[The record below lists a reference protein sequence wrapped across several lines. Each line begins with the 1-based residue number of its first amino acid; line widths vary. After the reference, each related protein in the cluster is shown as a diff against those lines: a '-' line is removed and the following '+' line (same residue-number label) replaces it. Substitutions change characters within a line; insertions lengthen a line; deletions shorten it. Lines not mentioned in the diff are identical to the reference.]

1 MHAGPIRLFAAAVAA
16 SLLLAPAAPAQQA
29 PAPLPSQPITFEQA
43 IEIALRQNALLR
55 QARNAAELEEAGVR
69 QQRLQF
75 GPDLRFS
82 TNGAQ
87 NYGRSFSQS
96 EGRIVD
102 QASQSLSGGVQ
113 SSVTLFNGNT
123 NRANLR
129 GAQLSEQASI
139 MDVARAEQTVVF
151 TVATNFLNL
160 VTQQEQLR
168 VMREN
173 LAAQE
178 AQEAQIQAYVNA
190 GVRPISDL
198 YQQQASVASA
208 RSNLVESERAVE
220 LAKVDL
226 MQTLQLDPRM
236 DYTFQPP
243 AVDTTLKTVTVPSL
257 DSLLERAFV
266 NRRDLEAQET
276 RVLAAQQDIRAAQG
290 GRWPALSLS
299 VGYNTAYNS
308 AADDPFGRQLA
319 DRRGGSVG
327 LGVSLPL
334 FDRGAASLATQRAR
348 LLSDNARIALEN
360 REREVGLQVRRAYL
374 DLRSFEQ
381 QVSAAEAQL
390 RAARQ
395 ALNVTQ
401 QRYQVGAATLVELTQ
416 AQAVMVQA
424 ASAQVRARYSLA
436 FQRTLL
442 DYYVG
447 DLVPREVTLR

>member
-1 MHAGPIRLFAAAVAA
+1 MKLSTLRLAVAVAAVASA
-16 SLLLAPAAPAQQA
+16 LPLRAQQVA
-29 PAPLPSQPITFEQA
+29 PSPSQPITFEQA
-43 IEIALRQNALLR
+43 IDIALRQNALLR

-102 QASQSLSGGVQ
+102 QASQSLTGGIQ

-129 GAQLSEQASI
+129 GAQLSEQASV

-151 TVATNFLNL
+151 TVATNFLAL

-168 VMREN
+168 VQREN

-178 AQEAQIQAYVNA
+178 AQERQIQAYVNA

-208 RSNLVESERAVE
+208 RASLVESERAVE

-226 MQTLQLDPRM
+226 MQTLQLDPRVE
-236 DYTFQPP
+236 YTFQPP
-243 AVDTTLKTVTVPSL
+243 VVDTTLTSVPVPPL
-257 DSLLERAFV
+257 DSLLDRAFST
-266 NRRDLEAQET
+266 RRDLEAQET
-276 RVLAAQQDIRAAQG
+276 RVLVAQQDIRAARG

-299 VGYNTAYNS
+299 LGYNTAYNS

-319 DRRGGSVG
+319 ERRGGSVG
-327 LGVSLPL
+327 LGLSVPL
-334 FDRGAASLATQRAR
+334 FDRGAATLATQRAQIQA
-348 LLSDNARIALEN
+348 DNARIALEN
-360 REREVGLQVRRAYL
+360 REREVGLQVRRAWL

-381 QVSAAEAQL
+381 QVAAADAQL

-395 ALNVTQ
+395 ALDVVQ

-416 AQAVMVQA
+416 AQAVLVQA

-442 DYYVG
+442 AYYVG
-447 DLVPREVTLR
+447 DLVPREASLN